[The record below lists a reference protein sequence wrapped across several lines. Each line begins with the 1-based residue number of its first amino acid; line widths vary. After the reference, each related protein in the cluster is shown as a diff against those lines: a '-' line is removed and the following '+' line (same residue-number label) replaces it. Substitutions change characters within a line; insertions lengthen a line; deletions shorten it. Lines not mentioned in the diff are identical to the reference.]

1 MQGPSPESV
10 SHSPPPSEPQRNA
23 LATRGLACSISSLAL
38 LVLSVG
44 IPFAFF
50 VSGALSIAGL
60 VCGVVGRRRVVRGE
74 LAVGK
79 GKAQA
84 ALALGI
90 LSLVLHVAVVVLL
103 LLALPT
109 LSDFD
114 VPEPDN
120 PPGPAN

>member
-1 MQGPSPESV
+1 MEAPSPE
-10 SHSPPPSEPQRNA
+10 QNA
-23 LATRGLACSISSLAL
+23 LATRGLVCSISSLAL
-38 LVLSVG
+38 LVLAVG

-50 VSGALSIAGL
+50 VSGALSVAGL
-60 VCGVVGRRRVVRGE
+60 VCGLIARRRVVRGD

-84 ALALGI
+84 ALALGT

-103 LLALPT
+103 LASLSA

-120 PPGPAN
+120 PLGPAN